1 MLFWNGIDSLA
12 LGMACYLCEGSNL
25 VSLNFRVLSE
35 SSTTRARLGSVETT
49 HGSIQ
54 TPVFMPVG
62 TQATVKTTTPHELE
76 QLGVEIILSNTYHLY
91 LRPGNDVV
99 AEAGGLHKFM
109 NWNHP
114 ILTDSGGFQ
123 VFSLGPLRTISEEGV
138 QFRSHLDGSKHF
150 ISPEKSMEIQM
161 DLGADII
168 MAFDECAPYPAERDY
183 VKKSKDLTT
192 RWAKRCKAAH
202 TRHDQALFGI
212 VQGGMYKDLRRESAL
227 ELIDLE
233 FPGYGIGGLSV
244 GEPKEI
250 MYEVLDDLIPLMP
263 KDKPRYL
270 MGVGSPDCLVE
281 GVLRGV
287 DMFDCVWP
295 TRLARHGMVIT
306 RQGNMAIRNLPF
318 ARDFNPIEE
327 ECSCYTCQNYS
338 RGYIRHLLKANEV
351 LGIRLTTIHNIAF
364 LTRLMQEIRQAIADD
379 TLLEY
384 SMDFLRIFA
393 REK

>member
-1 MLFWNGIDSLA
+1 MPF
-12 LGMACYLCEGSNL
+12 
-25 VSLNFRVLSE
+25 NFRVTHE
-35 SSTTRARLGSVETT
+35 SSTTRARLGRIQTT
-49 HGSIQ
+49 HGVIE

-62 TQATVKTTTPHELE
+62 TQATVKTVAPHELE

-91 LRPGNDVV
+91 LRPGNDIVD
-99 AEAGGLHKFM
+99 EAGGLHKFM
-109 NWNHP
+109 GWGHP

-183 VKKSKDLTT
+183 VQKSKDLTT
-192 RWAKRCKAAH
+192 RWAKRCHEAH
-202 TRHDQALFGI
+202 TRTADQALFGI
-212 VQGGMYKDLRRESAL
+212 VQGGMYKDLRRQSAL
-227 ELIDLE
+227 ELMELD

-244 GEPKEI
+244 GEPKDI
-250 MYEVLDDLIPLMP
+250 MYEVLDDLIPIMP

-295 TRLARHGMVIT
+295 TRLARHGMVLT

-318 ARDFNPIEE
+318 ARDFTPIEE
-327 ECSCYTCQNYS
+327 DCSCYACQNFS

-351 LGIRLTTIHNIAF
+351 LGIRLTTLHNIAF
-364 LTRLMQEIRQAIADD
+364 LTRLMKEIREAISDD
-379 TLLEY
+379 RLVEY
-384 SMDFLRIFA
+384 SRDFLGIFA

>member
-1 MLFWNGIDSLA
+1 MPLKFT
-12 LGMACYLCEGSNL
+12 
-25 VSLNFRVLSE
+25 VTQE
-35 SSTTRARLGSVETT
+35 SKTTRARLGRAITP
-49 HGSIQ
+49 HGVIE

-62 TQATVKTTTPHELE
+62 TQATVKTMTPHELE
-76 QLGVEIILSNTYHLY
+76 DLGAEIILSNTYHLY
-91 LRPGNDVV
+91 LRPGSDVV

-109 NWNHP
+109 NWHHP

-138 QFRSHLDGSKHF
+138 EFRSHLDGSKHF
-150 ISPEKSMEIQM
+150 ISPEKSIAIQM

-168 MAFDECAPYPAERDY
+168 MAFDECASYPADREY
-183 VKKSKDLTT
+183 VQKSKDLTT
-192 RWAKRCKAAH
+192 RWAKRCQVAH
-202 TRHDQALFGI
+202 TREDQALFGI
-212 VQGGMYKDLRRESAL
+212 VQGGMYADLRRESAL
-227 ELIDLE
+227 ELMELD

-250 MYEVLDDLIPLMP
+250 MYEVLEDLIPTMP

-295 TRLARHGMVIT
+295 TRIARHGMVIT
-306 RQGNMAIRNLPF
+306 RQGNLAIRNLPF
-318 ARDFNPIEE
+318 ARDFSPIEAD
-327 ECSCYTCQNYS
+327 CTCYTCQNFS

-364 LTRLMQEIRQAIADD
+364 LTRLMKEIRQAIASD

-384 SMDFLRIFA
+384 SRDFLAAFGG
-393 REK
+393 KK